1 MQAIV
6 AYTAGMQ
13 YTLRNVPSAVDRALR
28 ALARRD
34 GKSLNEAA
42 IEALARALGYGA
54 EPIRF
59 RSLEDLTGTWQPDDE
74 FDAVLA
80 EQHRIDEFPWR

>member
-1 MQAIV
+1 MPALR
-6 AYTAGMQ
+6 AYFAGMQ
-13 YTLRNVPSAVDRALR
+13 YTLRNVPPVVDRALR

-42 IEALARALGYGA
+42 IDALARALGYSA

-59 RSLEDLTGTWQPDDE
+59 RSLEDLVGTWQPDEE
-74 FDAVLA
+74 FDAAIA
-80 EQHRIDEFPWR
+80 EQHQIDEFPWR

>member
-1 MQAIV
+1 
-6 AYTAGMQ
+6 MQ
-13 YTLRNVPSAVDRALR
+13 YTLRNIPTAVDLALR

-59 RSLEDLTGTWQPDDE
+59 RSLEELTGTWQPDDE
-74 FDAVLA
+74 FDAALA